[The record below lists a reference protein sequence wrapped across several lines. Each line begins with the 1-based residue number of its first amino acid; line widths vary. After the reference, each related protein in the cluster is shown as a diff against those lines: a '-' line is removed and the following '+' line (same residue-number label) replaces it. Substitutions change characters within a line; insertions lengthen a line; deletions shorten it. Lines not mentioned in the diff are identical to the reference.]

1 MTPPPTDRARA
12 LANMLDQLHAN
23 ACGKHH
29 AKVYKDVCAVVEK
42 MLRTVEAE
50 TRERCA
56 KIAENVDAMDVWF
69 EGEDEPN
76 AREFQTCRAIAA
88 AIREAKP

>member
-42 MLRTVEAE
+42 LLRDTEAE
-50 TRERCA
+50 VREQERVRTTGIVLRYTG
-56 KIAENVDAMDVWF
+56 KTNPHLAEKLID
-69 EGEDEPN
+69 
-76 AREFQTCRAIAA
+76 